1 MSAGRMPGGRPDP
14 TGIVR
19 LEDIAAHL
27 DAWTRHRFGHA
38 ARPKDVR
45 PMPGNAGLS
54 FGFTVD
60 TPGAEMSFVIRL
72 APPGVRRR
80 GNTDVLRQV
89 PLLRA
94 LADAGIPVAPV
105 VWSTGDPAWFGT
117 DALIQEWVP
126 GRPLHMFDAASGCAT
141 TEPLILVRRAV
152 DVLAGIHRVHWRDT
166 LPEWETP
173 REVAEEIDFWLPL
186 MRRAAEGETLAA
198 AVALATRLKATPPAA
213 VRMGLMH
220 GDYQTHN
227 ILYDAD
233 GAILAVVD
241 WELAGIGAQLIDLG
255 WLSMMT
261 DPAAWAPEHAGRM
274 RVIASPSWLCRRYE
288 EASGAPVDGFE
299 WYRAVACYRFAVI
312 AAFNLRLHRT
322 GRRVDPWY
330 ESLASSIPALLEHGG
345 RLVA

>member
-1 MSAGRMPGGRPDP
+1 MRDGRVTGGRTAPPD
-14 TGIVR
+14 TAALV
-19 LEDIAAHL
+19 DIATHL
-27 DAWTRHRFGHA
+27 DVWTQHQFDHT
-38 ARPKDVR
+38 ARLKVVH

-54 FGFTVD
+54 FGFTVE
-60 TPGAEMSFVIRL
+60 TPGAETPFVIRL

-105 VWSTGDPAWFGT
+105 VWSTDDPAWFGT
-117 DALIQEWVP
+117 DAVIQEWVP
-126 GRPLHMFDAASGCAT
+126 GRPLHMYDAASSVAT
-141 TEPLILVRRAV
+141 TEPLILVQRAV
-152 DVLAGIHRVHWRDT
+152 EVLADIHRVPWRDM

-173 REVAEEIDFWLPL
+173 RDSDQEIDFWLPL
-186 MRRAAEGETLAA
+186 MNRAADGETLAA
-198 AVALATRLKATPPAA
+198 AVALAAQLKATKPAA
-213 VRMGLMH
+213 VQLGVMH

-227 ILYDAD
+227 ILYRAD

-261 DPAAWAPEHAGRM
+261 DPAAWAPEHASRM
-274 RVIASPSWLCRRYE
+274 RVVTSPSWLRQRYE

-299 WYRAVACYRFAVI
+299 WYRSIACYRFAVI

-322 GRRVDPWY
+322 GRRVDAWY
-330 ESLASSIPALLEHGG
+330 ENLASSIPTLLEYGW